1 MNYWKQSNNN
11 VYVAGHRGFPKVYPE
26 NTMIS
31 FEGAL
36 KLGLDQIETD
46 VRITRDGE
54 LVLIHDALV
63 DRTTDGTGEVRDYT
77 FEELQKLDAGS
88 WKDSTFAGARIPKLR
103 DLFEL
108 VKDHPTITLDL
119 ELKEYPDRD
128 EDGSWEKV
136 ALEVCDRTVAMVEE
150 YHFEDRVVLNTF
162 STPLMNYV
170 HKKHPGYRTHVFFP
184 MFKMRGEGEDPYPGA
199 YCACVYGPK
208 EVAEGIVTSDQI
220 RDFSRET
227 GIRVWAGCYAK
238 DEETIDLAL
247 SWGAELITAN
257 NPDEV
262 MDYLR
267 KKGCHS

>member
-1 MNYWKQSNNN
+1 MNYWKQSNQN

-31 FEGAL
+31 FKGAL
-36 KLGLDQIETD
+36 ELGLDQIETD
-46 VRITRDGE
+46 VRITKDGE

-88 WKDSTFAGARIPKLR
+88 WKDPAFTGARIPKLR

-128 EDGSWEKV
+128 EDGSWEQT
-136 ALEVCDRTVAMVEE
+136 AFEVCDRTVAMVEE

-170 HKKHPGYRTHVFFP
+170 HKTYPQYRTHVFFP

-220 RDFSRET
+220 RDFAKET

-238 DEETIDLAL
+238 DEETMDLAL

-262 MDYLR
+262 MAYLR
-267 KKGCHS
+267 KKGKHA